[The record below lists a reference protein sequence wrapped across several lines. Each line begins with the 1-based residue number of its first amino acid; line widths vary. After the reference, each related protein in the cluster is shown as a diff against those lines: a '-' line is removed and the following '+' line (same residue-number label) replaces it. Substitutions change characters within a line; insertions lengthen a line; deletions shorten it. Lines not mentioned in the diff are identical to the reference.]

1 MDMPSEVVLASVI
14 VFMGIGIPYAFTIL
28 KSFKKNR

>member
-1 MDMPSEVVLASVI
+1 MGIPVEVIVASVI
-14 VFMGIGIPYAFTIL
+14 VFLAITIPYAFTIL